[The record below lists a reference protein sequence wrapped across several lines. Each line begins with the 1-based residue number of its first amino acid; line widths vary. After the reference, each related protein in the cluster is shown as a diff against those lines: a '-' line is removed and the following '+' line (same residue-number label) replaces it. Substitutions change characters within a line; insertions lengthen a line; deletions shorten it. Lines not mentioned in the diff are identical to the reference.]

1 MTIAAT
7 GATLPAGSKVGQQNM
22 MLGGKAGATAGR
34 PVQMVGLHINDGST
48 TLSDAQLLAK
58 TADKELEFNGTVED
72 VPVYTEAQQVF
83 TLASGGALADSF
95 TGVTLFQ
102 F

>member
-1 MTIAAT
+1 ME
-7 GATLPAGSKVGQQNM
+7 
-22 MLGGKAGATAGR
+22 
-34 PVQMVGLHINDGST
+34 VQH
-48 TLSDAQLLAK
+48 LSDAQLLAK

-72 VPVYTEAQQVF
+72 VPVYTEAQQTF
-83 TLASGGALADSF
+83 TLASGNALADSF